1 MSLSDARLATGPHRL
16 INCNEV
22 RMRETLA
29 TAAVAATVIVA
40 SLMLGDRAE
49 AIVSTPSALSAAAA
63 NAALLRQAAVV
74 CSYNGCARVHTSRA
88 QPHRP
93 RP

>member
-1 MSLSDARLATGPHRL
+1 MSLSDARLAIGPHRL

-22 RMRETLA
+22 GMRETLA
-29 TAAVAATVIVA
+29 TAAVAATVILA

-49 AIVSTPSALSAAAA
+49 AMVSTPWTLRTATAD
-63 NAALLRQAAVV
+63 AALLRHAAVV
-74 CSYNGCARVHTSRA
+74 CGYNGCARVHTSRA